1 MPSAADKAVPRKI
14 RKGITFEPEIW
25 RDFEDLSKQ
34 LYSLP
39 GTDQVRVLV
48 TTWVNEN
55 RHLLTDD
62 SRHNGAGPSARGDP
76 EAS

>member
-1 MPSAADKAVPRKI
+1 MPSAADKVATRKV

-34 LYSLP
+34 LHGLP
-39 GTDQVRVLV
+39 GTDQVRMLV

-55 RHLLTDD
+55 RHLLNDD
-62 SRHNGAGPSARGDP
+62 HRHNGTGPPARGDP
-76 EAS
+76 EVS